1 MQIFRKHEK
10 PGKTLALTGDKAFP
24 YYIQTYYKLLIS
36 QLGKDGITEELA
48 KSKYE
53 ELTAVVDKNISN
65 PSNKQLQAYKDVK
78 VVLDDLY
85 TQNFAD
91 KSDPADCAKL
101 LEIYLKN
108 TTRIRMI

>member
-1 MQIFRKHEK
+1 MAKTQIFQKHEK
-10 PGKTLALTGDKAFP
+10 ALEKTLKLTGDKAFP

-78 VVLDDLY
+78 VVVG
-85 TQNFAD
+85 
-91 KSDPADCAKL
+91 
-101 LEIYLKN
+101 
-108 TTRIRMI
+108 